1 MDGGRWL
8 VARAISA
15 SLLYTG
21 LLFATPAGALDY
33 TVTFND
39 LEDGALAT
47 GLSQSSTLLAT
58 ADAEDTSPPPA
69 VLLQRART
77 DADRFRTVM
86 QSVGYYAG
94 QVVVTVDGQAI
105 DDPATLPA
113 VRALP
118 EDAEVEIAITV
129 DPGPLYRIAVIDLV
143 DARDGAP
150 LPADMIDTEQ
160 LGLAPGDPAQAAA
173 ILRAEGRL
181 VTQFQERGFP
191 FAGVPVRQAMV
202 DHDTR
207 TMEIAFA
214 LETGPA
220 ATLGPVSFAGLA
232 DVEEDFL
239 QRRVP
244 FSPGDSYDPDSLTA
258 LRNDLSS
265 LGVFSAVRV
274 QTPDAVSADGTLPV
288 TARVEERPARFFGF
302 GLDFATSEGGGVEAF
317 WGHRNLFGRAERLRL
332 DGRVGRLGGQSFDR
346 FDQIY
351 TAEFRKPDFLALN
364 QDLTTSAALILE
376 RPVAFDRDAFES
388 SVGIDWRL
396 NDILTVTGGVAV
408 EVSNVTDEDG
418 EDLFS
423 FVSLPL
429 GLRLDTTDNLLDPTE
444 GFRLS
449 VEATPF
455 ISILEAELPFQRI
468 DLTGSAYVD
477 PGTDGLLVLAARGR
491 LGVLFGRET
500 DDVPANLRFFSGG
513 GGSIRGFAFQR
524 AGPLDEDDDP
534 FGGRS
539 VIEGGLEA
547 RLRWDDFGIVP
558 FIEAGG
564 VFDDSFPTFDEDIFY
579 GAGLGLRYFSGIG
592 PVRFD
597 VAVPLNPRGSDDS
610 FQIYLSLGQAF

>member
-15 SLLYTG
+15 SLQCTV
-21 LLFATPAGALDY
+21 LLFTTSAGALDY

-39 LEDGALAT
+39 LEDDALAT

-58 ADAEDTSPPPA
+58 ADADETSPPPA

-94 QVVVTVDGQAI
+94 QVAVTVDGRAV
-105 DDPATLPA
+105 DDSAMLA
-113 VRALP
+113 ALRALP
-118 EDAEVEIAITV
+118 GDAEVEIAITV
-129 DPGPLYRIAVIDLV
+129 DPGPLYRIAVVDLV

-150 LPADMIDTEQ
+150 LPSDMVGTQE

-173 ILRAEGRL
+173 ILRAESRL
-181 VTQFQERGFP
+181 VTIFQDRGFP
-191 FAGVPVRQAMV
+191 FADVPVRQAMV

-220 ATLGPVSFAGLA
+220 ATLGPVSFVGLA

-244 FSPGDSYDPDSLTA
+244 FFPGDPYDPASLTA

-288 TARVEERPARFFGF
+288 TAQVEERPARFFGF

-317 WGHRNLFGRAERLRL
+317 WGHRNLFGRGERLRL
-332 DGRVGRLGGQSFDR
+332 DGRVGRLGGQSFER

-351 TAEFRKPDFLALN
+351 TAEFRRPDFLAVD

-376 RPVAFDRDAFES
+376 RPEAFDRDAFES

-468 DLTGSAYVD
+468 DLTGSAYID
-477 PGTDGLLVLAARGR
+477 PGTDGLLVLAARSR

-500 DDVPANLRFFSGG
+500 QDVPANRRFFSGG

-547 RLRWDDFGIVP
+547 RLRWDDFGVVP

-564 VFDDSFPTFDEDIFY
+564 VFDASFPTFDEDIFY
-579 GAGLGLRYFSGIG
+579 GAGL
-592 PVRFD
+592 
-597 VAVPLNPRGSDDS
+597 
-610 FQIYLSLGQAF
+610 